1 MKVADSALEVC
12 LVVQPYQSDYAGRS
26 APLRFEESQQPVA
39 SDSHRLLIAGLR
51 RTAKDS
57 LRYPGK
63 EGVDLDVSTL
73 ADWVGAAAGATQPGD
88 MGTRY
93 TGLRRFL
100 RRLSQPD

>member
-1 MKVADSALEVC
+1 MKVADSAREVR
-12 LVVQPYQSDYAGRS
+12 LVVQPHQSVYAGRS
-26 APLRFEESQQPVA
+26 APLRFEECQQPVA

-63 EGVDLDVSTL
+63 EDVDSMCQRLPR
-73 ADWVGAAAGATQPGD
+73 VGAAAGATQPGD

-93 TGLRRFL
+93 TGLRRVL

>member
-12 LVVQPYQSDYAGRS
+12 LVVQPHQSVYAGRS
-26 APLRFEESQQPVA
+26 APLRFEECQQPVA

-63 EGVDLDVSTL
+63 EGVDSMCQRLPTGSVQQREQPNQEIW
-73 ADWVGAAAGATQPGD
+73 AHVTQD
-88 MGTRY
+88 CAE
-93 TGLRRFL
+93 
-100 RRLSQPD
+100 S